1 MGVLVALLAHGFQ
14 EDLSPGVI
22 PSVTHSQSSS
32 SVSFLR
38 EIVDGINCVSYCK
51 HTIICISYNMY
62 NDVHTLCDRPGRYV
76 MLGSQ
81 TIA

>member
-38 EIVDGINCVSYCK
+38 EIMYGI
-51 HTIICISYNMY
+51 IIVLAIASTQLLYNY
-62 NDVHTLCDRPGRYV
+62 VHTNVIG
-76 MLGSQ
+76 LGD
-81 TIA
+81 T